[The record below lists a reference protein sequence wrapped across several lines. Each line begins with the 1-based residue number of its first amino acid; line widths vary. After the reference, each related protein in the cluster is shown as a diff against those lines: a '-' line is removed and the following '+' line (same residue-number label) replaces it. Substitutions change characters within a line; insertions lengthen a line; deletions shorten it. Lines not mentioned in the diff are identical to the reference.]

1 MPLFAV
7 LCILATLVMMPVGHS
22 MVGLLHG
29 IENPWTWAYA
39 NLAIGFAG
47 FVSIWLGLKR
57 PELEAS
63 ALGFLGAHLIFVGF
77 FEFTFALFGSV
88 FAVEPLL
95 NPDTGNVLLTPGL
108 QINEASFLLLV
119 PLFFLFYANKQVRCT
134 MIVWLRKHL
143 RMDTGKPT
151 EPSKGRPYARI
162 VASETLFIIWMIYG
176 ISLITMDP
184 RILGPT
190 HWLSMTIYTWFFI
203 WPLYLVY
210 RITKIRTRGAILRY
224 AIPIGVLFWSWVEM
238 FASMDLITEYYLH
251 PVDYPIAAG
260 LTAAAAILS
269 LIMVYR
275 GSLTRTASVIGVANA
290 AAPAIGDLHEQ
301 TEK

>member
-29 IENPWTWAYA
+29 IEDPWVWAYA
-39 NLAIGFAG
+39 NLAIGIAG

-63 ALGFLGAHLIFVGF
+63 ALGFFGAHLIFVGF
-77 FEFTFALFGSV
+77 FEFTFALFGGV
-88 FAVEPLL
+88 FAVQPLL

-108 QINEASFLLLV
+108 QINEASFLILV
-119 PLFFLFYANKQVRCT
+119 PLFFLFYSNRQVRCT

-143 RMDTGKPT
+143 RMDIGKPT
-151 EPSKGRPYARI
+151 EPSAGRPYARI

-176 ISLITMDP
+176 ISLVTMDP

-203 WPLYLVY
+203 WPLYLAY
-210 RITKIRTRGAILRY
+210 RITKIRTPGAILRY

-251 PVDYPIAAG
+251 PVEYPISAG
-260 LTAAAAILS
+260 LTAAAAIIS

-275 GSLTRTASVIGVANA
+275 GSLARI
-290 AAPAIGDLHEQ
+290 
-301 TEK
+301 